1 MTSRFALFAPIL
13 AFASFGCGGSGGGEL
28 EGDLD
33 GGGGF
38 DPDGGF
44 TLDGSD
50 PDGFLVDGAPG
61 PGPCVNL
68 QCKQVVCSGGAKTT
82 VSGVV
87 NDPAGKVP
95 LYNVVVYIPNAPVDP
110 IKTGATCDRCG
121 SMLSGSPVVSTI
133 TDTHGKFSLEN
144 VPVGKD
150 IPLVIQVGKWRRQLV
165 IPEIK
170 ACVDTPL
177 TDAGATRLPRNQKE
191 GDLPQIALT
200 TGGADPLECLLRKI
214 GIDDAEFTPAGGAGR
229 VHLYGGTGG
238 GPRVGIGAGRF
249 ASGAAFAN
257 AMTLW
262 GAVDSLK
269 KYDLVLL
276 ACEADQH
283 LDTKPPAALQAMSDY
298 AGAGGR
304 VFASHWH
311 NVWLEKGPAPF
322 PTVATFDHQPD
333 LANPFTAKIDT
344 SFPKGKALAD
354 WLMNVGG
361 SKVLGDLVIKEAQ
374 HTVDAVNVA
383 TTQRWIYGEKPTSV
397 QYFTFNTP
405 IAAPAENKCGRVVF
419 SDIHVS
425 SGDAIGDPFP
435 TGCTTKDLSPQEKA
449 LEFMLFDLSSCVQ
462 KDGDPPKPPPIH

>member
-1 MTSRFALFAPIL
+1 MTSRSALLVPSIL
-13 AFASFGCGGSGGGEL
+13 ALVALGCGSSNSGEL
-28 EGDLD
+28 EGDL
-33 GGGGF
+33 GGNGF
-38 DPDGGF
+38 DPDGGLHLDVGSSDGF
-44 TLDGSD
+44 SVDGS
-50 PDGFLVDGAPG
+50 
-61 PGPCVNL
+61 GPCMNL

-82 VSGVV
+82 VSGIVR
-87 NDPAGKVP
+87 DPAGKVP
-95 LYNVVVYIPNAPVDP
+95 LYNVVVYVPNAPVEA

-133 TDTHGKFSLEN
+133 TDTKGRFSLEN

-150 IPLVIQVGKWRRQLV
+150 IPLVIQVGKWRRQVV
-165 IPEIK
+165 IPEVK
-170 ACVDTPL
+170 GCVDTPL
-177 TDAGATRLPRNQKE
+177 TDAGSTRLPRNQKE
-191 GDLPQIALT
+191 GDIPQIALT

-214 GIDDAEFTPAGGAGR
+214 GVDDSEFTPAGGTGR
-229 VHLYGGTGG
+229 VHLFGGSGG
-238 GPRVGIGAGRF
+238 ANRF

-257 AMTLW
+257 ATALW
-262 GAVDSLK
+262 NTTDSLK

-283 LDTKPPAALQAMSDY
+283 TDTKNAAALRAMSDY

-311 NVWLEKGPAPF
+311 NVWLERGPAPF
-322 PTVATFDHQPD
+322 PAVATFNHQPD
-333 LANPFTAKIDT
+333 LANPFTAKIDQT
-344 SFPKGKALAD
+344 FPKGKALAD

-361 SKVLGDLVIKEAQ
+361 STVLGDLVIKEAQ

-405 IAAPAENKCGRVVF
+405 IAAPPENQCGRVVF

-425 SGDAIGDPFP
+425 SGDDIGSPFP
-435 TGCTTKDLSPQEKA
+435 EGCTTKDLSPQEKA